1 MICLNIFLRKRMLK
15 RLNTVEELDALQLAL
30 EQGAQ
35 TVRAGGIV
43 DLSGL
48 DEQVDMLCKEMIKT
62 EGPIRLELLPRLE
75 QIIATLDI
83 LEANLRQTQAPEV
96 TQANARL
103 MARQAY
109 GQKILEPE
117 EVTPSI
123 VRNN

>member
-1 MICLNIFLRKRMLK
+1 MLK

>member
-1 MICLNIFLRKRMLK
+1 MLK
-15 RLNTVEELDALQLAL
+15 RSNTVEELDALQRAL

-35 TVRAGGIV
+35 TVRAGGVV

-75 QIIATLDI
+75 QIIASLDV
-83 LEANLRQTQAPEV
+83 LEASLRQTQSPEV

-103 MARQAY
+103 LARHAY
-109 GQKILEPE
+109 GQKPIEPE
-117 EVTPSI
+117 EATPSI
-123 VRNN
+123 IRNN